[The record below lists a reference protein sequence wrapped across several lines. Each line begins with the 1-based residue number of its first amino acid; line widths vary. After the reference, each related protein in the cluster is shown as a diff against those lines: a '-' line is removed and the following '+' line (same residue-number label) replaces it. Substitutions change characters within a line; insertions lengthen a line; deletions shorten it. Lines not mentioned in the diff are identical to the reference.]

1 MKLYVNRVHA
11 VLCYLRIKCLAFL
24 ASNST
29 IEATPFFNISLKTD
43 IEIGANATL
52 RIGRGVHTLKNA
64 LLSSLDN
71 AILDIGDGVFI
82 NRNTIITAKKS
93 IVIGKGVTIGP
104 NTCIYDHDH
113 DMANKGQFNCESIII
128 EDDVWCGAN
137 VTILKGARIG
147 RGSIIAAGAVV
158 TKSFPPYS
166 IIGGVPA
173 KLIKSYNNLLKL

>member
-1 MKLYVNRVHA
+1 MIIYVNRVHTA
-11 VLCYLRIKCLAFL
+11 LCYLRIKCLAFF
-24 ASNST
+24 AGNST
-29 IEATPFFNISLKTD
+29 IEATPFFNISFKTD
-43 IEIGANATL
+43 IEIGKNATL
-52 RIGRGVHTLKNA
+52 RIGRGVHTLKHA

-93 IVIGKGVTIGP
+93 IMIGKGVTIGP

-113 DMANKGQFNCESIII
+113 DVANKGQFICDDIVI
-128 EDDVWCGAN
+128 EDGVWCGAN
-137 VTILKGARIG
+137 VTILKGVHIG
-147 RGSIIAAGAVV
+147 RGSVIAAGTVV

-173 KLIKSYNNLLKL
+173 KLIK